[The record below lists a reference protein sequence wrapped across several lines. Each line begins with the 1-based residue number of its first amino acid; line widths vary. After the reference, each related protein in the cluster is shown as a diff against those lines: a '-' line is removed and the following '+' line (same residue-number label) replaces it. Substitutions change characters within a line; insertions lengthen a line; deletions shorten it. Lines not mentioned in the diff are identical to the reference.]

1 MQDQIIKKII
11 RIFIAILITILIAT
25 IIALLIL
32 KYNVEGEDNVPFEL
46 SKIMVIST
54 GEGKDIQEEQS
65 ENKWNLE
72 ILQNNDI
79 YLEISKNKNYE
90 EIEKSI
96 VTTYRKKIWTKFV
109 KGVKEFEMIA
119 DGDKIAVCISGG
131 KDSML
136 LAKCMQEIKRHGKVH
151 FDLKFI
157 CMNPGYQ
164 KQHLQKIKENAELL
178 HLPLQIF
185 DVPIFESIEEE
196 KNPCYVCA
204 RKRRG
209 TLYHKAQDLGC
220 NKIAL
225 GHHFDDVIETIMLN
239 MLYAGQ
245 YGSMLPKLKSDHYE
259 EMTLIRPL
267 YLVREKDIKKWVVY
281 NELEFIDCAC
291 KITKK
296 KIDSKRREMK
306 ELIEK
311 LKETYEDVDKN
322 IFASSRNVNLN
333 TILEYYDGEERINFL
348 DRF

>member
-1 MQDQIIKKII
+1 MKEEKEIGKTLIK
-11 RIFIAILITILIAT
+11 
-25 IIALLIL
+25 
-32 KYNVEGEDNVPFEL
+32 
-46 SKIMVIST
+46 
-54 GEGKDIQEEQS
+54 
-65 ENKWNLE
+65 
-72 ILQNNDI
+72 
-79 YLEISKNKNYE
+79 
-90 EIEKSI
+90 
-96 VTTYRKKIWTKFV
+96 TYRKSIWKKTIKAIDEYELIHE
-109 KGVKEFEMIA
+109 GDHIA
-119 DGDKIAVCISGG
+119 ICISGG
-131 KDSML
+131 KDSFL
-136 LAKCMQEIKRHGKVH
+136 LACVLREIQRHYKV
-151 FDLKFI
+151 KFSLSYI